1 MSLVLAI
8 VVPCYNEKEVL
19 PQTAEQ
25 LLGVLQQLAANGVIS
40 QKSKVVFVDDGSK
53 DCTWELIENFCNE
66 NSESF
71 SGIKLSKNMGHQN
84 ALLCG
89 LLSVKEF
96 ADVCISIDA
105 DLQDDI
111 SVIDEMLKMHASGC
125 EIVYGVR
132 SNRSRDSFF
141 KRATAHIFYKLIS
154 FLGADII
161 YNHADFR
168 LMGKNALNALA
179 KYKEVNLF
187 LRGIIPMLG
196 YNTGIAY
203 YERKE
208 RLAGESKYPLYKMLR
223 FAIEGITSFST
234 KPIRIITMLG
244 IMIFI
249 ISLGMITY
257 SIFQYFYGSTE
268 PGWSS
273 LICSIWSLCGLLLFS
288 IGVVGEYVGKIYLE
302 TKQRPRFIV
311 EKNTDSFPKSLN

>member
-1 MSLVLAI
+1 MSPTLAI

-19 PQTAEQ
+19 PNTAEQ
-25 LLGVLQQLAANGVIS
+25 LLGVVSRLSENSLIS
-40 QKSKVVFVDDGSK
+40 QKSKIVFVDDGSK
-53 DCTWELIENFCNE
+53 DNTWEIIENLCKE
-66 NSESF
+66 NPEHF
-71 SGIKLSKNMGHQN
+71 SGIKLSKNRGHQN

-96 ADVCISIDA
+96 ADISISIDA

-111 SVIDEMLKMHASGC
+111 SVIEEMLKMHSAGC

-132 SNRSRDSFF
+132 SKRNKDSIF
-141 KRATAHIFYKLIS
+141 KRATAQGFYRFIN

-168 LMGKNALNALA
+168 LMGKKALDALA
-179 KYKEVNLF
+179 EYKEVNLF
-187 LRGIIPMLG
+187 LRGIVPMLG
-196 YNTGIAY
+196 YKTGIAY

-208 RLAGESKYPLYKMLR
+208 RPAGESKYPFHKMLR
-223 FAIEGITSFST
+223 FAIEGITSLSI

-244 IMIFI
+244 IFIFI
-249 ISLGMITY
+249 ISLGMIAY
-257 SIFQYFYGSTE
+257 SVFQYFHKATE

-288 IGVVGEYVGKIYLE
+288 IGIVGEYVGKIYLE

-311 EKNTDSFPKSLN
+311 EKKIV

>member
-1 MSLVLAI
+1 MPPVLAI

-19 PQTAEQ
+19 PYTAEQ
-25 LLGVLQQLAANGVIS
+25 LLGVVRQLSVKGVIS
-40 QKSKVVFVDDGSK
+40 QKSKIVFVDDGSK
-53 DCTWELIENFCNE
+53 DSTWELIENLCKE
-66 NSESF
+66 NPENF
-71 SGIKLSKNMGHQN
+71 SGIKLSKNKGHQN

-89 LLSVKEF
+89 LFSVKEF
-96 ADVCISIDA
+96 ADASISIDA

-111 SVIDEMLKMHASGC
+111 SVIEEMLILYNDAGC

-132 SNRSRDSFF
+132 SKRNKDSIF
-141 KRATAHIFYKLIS
+141 KRATAHLFYKFIH

-168 LMGKNALNALA
+168 LMGKNALNALSE
-179 KYKEVNLF
+179 YKEVNLF
-187 LRGIIPMLG
+187 LRGIVPMLG
-196 YNTGIAY
+196 YKTGIAY

-223 FAIEGITSFST
+223 FAIEGITSLST
-234 KPIRIITMLG
+234 KPIRLITMLG
-244 IMIFI
+244 IFIFI
-249 ISLGMITY
+249 ISLGMIAY
-257 SIFQYFYGSTE
+257 SIFQYFHQATE

-311 EKNTDSFPKSLN
+311 EKIV

>member
-1 MSLVLAI
+1 MPPLLAI

-25 LLGVLQQLAANGVIS
+25 LLGLVRQLSANSIIS
-40 QKSKVVFVDDGSK
+40 QKSKIVFVDDGSK
-53 DCTWELIENFCNE
+53 DCTWELIENFCRE
-66 NSESF
+66 NPENF
-71 SGIKLSKNMGHQN
+71 SGIKLSKNKGHQN

-89 LLSVKEF
+89 LFSVREF
-96 ADVCISIDA
+96 ADVSISIDA

-111 SVIDEMLKMHASGC
+111 SVIDEMLKMYSSGC

-132 SNRSRDSFF
+132 SNRSKDSFF
-141 KRATAHIFYKLIS
+141 KRATAHGFYKFIN

-179 KYKEVNLF
+179 EYKEVNLF
-187 LRGIIPMLG
+187 LRGIVPMLG
-196 YNTGIAY
+196 YKTGIAY

-208 RLAGESKYPLYKMLR
+208 RLAGESKYPFHKMLR
-223 FAIEGITSFST
+223 FAIEGITSLST

-244 IMIFI
+244 IFIFI
-249 ISLGMITY
+249 ISLGMIAY
-257 SIFQYFYGSTE
+257 SIYQYFHQATE

-311 EKNTDSFPKSLN
+311 EKASNLP

>member
-1 MSLVLAI
+1 MPPLLAI

-25 LLGVLQQLAANGVIS
+25 LLGLVRQLSANSIIS
-40 QKSKVVFVDDGSK
+40 QNSKIVFVDDGSK
-53 DCTWELIENFCNE
+53 DCTWELIENFCRE
-66 NSESF
+66 NSENF
-71 SGIKLSKNMGHQN
+71 SGIKLSKNKGHQN

-89 LLSVKEF
+89 LFSVKEF
-96 ADVCISIDA
+96 ADVSISIDA

-111 SVIDEMLKMHASGC
+111 SVIEEMLKMHNSGC

-132 SNRSRDSFF
+132 SNRIKDSFF
-141 KRATAHIFYKLIS
+141 KRATAQGFYKFIN

-179 KYKEVNLF
+179 EYKEVNLF
-187 LRGIIPMLG
+187 LRGIVPMLG
-196 YNTGIAY
+196 YKTGIAY

-208 RLAGESKYPLYKMLR
+208 RLAGESKYPFHKMLR
-223 FAIEGITSFST
+223 FAIEGITSLST
-234 KPIRIITMLG
+234 KPIRLITMLG
-244 IMIFI
+244 ISIFI
-249 ISLGMITY
+249 ISLGMIVY
-257 SIFQYFYGSTE
+257 SIYQYFHHATE

-311 EKNTDSFPKSLN
+311 EKVANFLK

>member
-1 MSLVLAI
+1 MPLVLAI

-19 PQTAEQ
+19 PNTAEQ
-25 LLGVLQQLAANGVIS
+25 LLGVVRGLSANGVIS
-40 QKSKVVFVDDGSK
+40 QKSKIVFVDDGSK
-53 DCTWELIENFCNE
+53 DCTWELIENLCKE
-66 NSESF
+66 NPENF
-71 SGIKLSKNMGHQN
+71 SGIKLSKNRGHQN

-89 LLSVKEF
+89 LFSVMEF
-96 ADVCISIDA
+96 ADASISIDA

-111 SVIDEMLKMHASGC
+111 SVIEEMLKMHSSGC

-132 SNRSRDSFF
+132 SKRNKDSFF
-141 KRATAHIFYKLIS
+141 KRATAHVFYKLIH

-179 KYKEVNLF
+179 EYKEVNLF
-187 LRGIIPMLG
+187 LRGIVPMLG
-196 YNTGIAY
+196 YKTGIAY

-208 RLAGESKYPLYKMLR
+208 RMAGESKYPLYKMLK
-223 FAIEGITSFST
+223 FAIEGITSLST
-234 KPIRIITMLG
+234 KPIRLITMLG
-244 IMIFI
+244 IFIFI
-249 ISLGMITY
+249 ISLGMIAY
-257 SIFQYFYGSTE
+257 SIFQYFHQATE

-311 EKNTDSFPKSLN
+311 EKKIV